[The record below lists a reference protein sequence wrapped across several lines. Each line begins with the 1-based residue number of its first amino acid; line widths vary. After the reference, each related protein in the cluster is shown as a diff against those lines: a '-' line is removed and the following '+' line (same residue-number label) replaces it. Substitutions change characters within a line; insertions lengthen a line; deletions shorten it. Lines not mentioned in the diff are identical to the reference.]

1 MSLSARNL
9 QSAAFAILLV
19 CLSVP
24 SMPVYA
30 APPVSP
36 PTGTARPAASRAT
49 NKPSRSRSTRRAV
62 RKSRLKGQRVMHR
75 TRVREIQGALIRAKY
90 LDGKPDGV
98 WGDRCQQA
106 MSRYQAD
113 QGWQSKVVPDSRALI
128 RLGLGPDRSSIIN
141 PESLRSSTSVAG
153 MAEAQD

>member
-1 MSLSARNL
+1 LSLSARNL

-19 CLSVP
+19 WLSVP
-24 SMPVYA
+24 SMPAYA
-30 APPVSP
+30 VPPVSP
-36 PTGTARPAASRAT
+36 PTGIARPPANRAT
-49 NKPSRSRSTRRAV
+49 NKPSRSRSARRAV
-62 RKSRLKGQRVMHR
+62 RSRLKGQRVMHP
-75 TRVREIQGALIRAKY
+75 TRVREIQEALIRAKY

-98 WGDRCQQA
+98 WAIRCQQA

-128 RLGLGPDRSSIIN
+128 KLGLGPDRSSIIN

-153 MAEAQD
+153 IAEAQD